1 MSPDDTRS
9 AAPDLT
15 EMSDGDLVLRSRS
28 GDTAAF
34 GELWRRHYRSGIVA
48 AQSITSSIDADDL
61 VQEAY
66 ARIFQAIKRGGGP
79 TGAFRAYLFTSIRNT
94 AAAWGRARKETA
106 IDELDAVEDPAA
118 SAHATDEALDRSLTN
133 QAFRS
138 LPTRWQEV
146 LWYTEIEQ
154 LKPAEAAPLLGMSA
168 NAVAQLAVRA
178 REGLR
183 EAWIQAHLRSVE
195 DGSECQYTIE
205 KLGAH
210 ARGNLGLRA
219 RKRIDAH
226 IAECPRCAIVASEAD
241 EVQRRL
247 ALVLLP
253 LFVGAGGAAAYL
265 ASLQS
270 GGAALVA
277 VAGMPSSVVAG
288 AVVAGSAGTTGTAG
302 AGGAVATAGS
312 AAAGS
317 GGSGAGSAAAGSA
330 GSASGSAGTSGTVA
344 AVAATAAGVLVA
356 GAVAVAVVLSA
367 NSSPAPAGAAAKAPI
382 ATHAPA
388 TVPAPAPTPAPVPPV
403 APVAAPVSPVAPA
416 PAAPVARRAAPPAPA
431 PVASAPTAPPAAPP
445 TTPPT
450 PVPPAPVT
458 PGLVSVQVASGGGN
472 AVTITATVRTTPG
485 ATVTATA
492 RGFVRGSATA
502 GPDGLATVVIV
513 PKVADVVQNTTVS
526 FAVPGAAPFEMAI
539 ADLIAAAG

>member
-9 AAPDLT
+9 AAPDLA

-94 AAAWGRARKETA
+94 AAAWGRARRETA

-210 ARGNLGLRA
+210 ARGNLGVRA
-219 RKRIDAH
+219 RKRVDAH
-226 IAECPRCAIVASEAD
+226 VAECPRCAIVASEAD

-288 AVVAGSAGTTGTAG
+288 AVVAGSAGAGGTAGTAG
-302 AGGAVATAGS
+302 AGAAVATAGTAGAS
-312 AAAGS
+312 GSGGAASGGAAAGS
-317 GGSGAGSAAAGSA
+317 GGSAGGS
-330 GSASGSAGTSGTVA
+330 SGTSGTVA
-344 AVAATAAGVLVA
+344 AIAATVAGVLVA
-356 GAVAVAVVLSA
+356 GAIAMAVVLSG
-367 NSSPAPAGAAAKAPI
+367 NSSPAPARAGAKAAA
-382 ATHAPA
+382 ATHAPSSA
-388 TVPAPAPTPAPVPPV
+388 PVPAPAPAPVPPV
-403 APVAAPVSPVAPA
+403 AAPIVPVAPA
-416 PAAPVARRAAPPAPA
+416 PAAPVAPRAAAPAPA
-431 PVASAPTAPPAAPP
+431 PVASAPPAPPAAA
-445 TTPPT
+445 PT
-450 PVPPAPVT
+450 PVPPAATTPV
-458 PGLVSVQVASGGGN
+458 LVSVQVAPGGGN

-485 ATVTATA
+485 ATVTATV

-513 PKVADVVQNTTVS
+513 PKVADVVQNATVS
-526 FAVPGAAPFEMAI
+526 FAVPGAVPFQMAI
-539 ADLIAAAG
+539 ANLIAAAV